1 MELSPRLQSIARQVP
16 QGARLADVGTDHGY
30 LPVWLLLNGRIE
42 RAIAADL
49 RTGPLDRARQTAQQY
64 GQTENISL
72 RLCDGLA
79 DIGADEVDV
88 VVIAGMGGETI
99 AAILE
104 AAPWTRQDK
113 LLLLQPMTGASRL
126 RQWLQVHGYA
136 IKKETIASEG
146 NRFYSN
152 WRVRG
157 GNMPP
162 LSPAELWA
170 GVDSH
175 DPLRPAYLGMLAE
188 KAEKALQ
195 GHLAAQKPDQA
206 VITHLEAV
214 LSGLRKMKKEW
225 RPNDH
230 SG

>member
-16 QGARLADVGTDHGY
+16 QGARLADVGTDHSY
-30 LPVWLLLNGRIE
+30 LPVWLLLDGRIE

-49 RTGPLDRARQTAQQY
+49 RAGPLDRAKQTAQQY
-64 GQTENISL
+64 GQMENISF

-79 DIGADEVDV
+79 DIDAGEVDI

-126 RQWLQVHGYA
+126 RQWLQVHNYA
-136 IKKETIASEG
+136 IEKETIASEA
-146 NRFYSN
+146 NKLYSI
-152 WRVRG
+152 WTVRG
-157 GNMPP
+157 GSMPP

-170 GVDSH
+170 GTDND
-175 DPLRPAYLGMLAE
+175 DPLRPAYLDMLTK
-188 KAEKALQ
+188 KAEKALR
-195 GHLAAQKPDQA
+195 GHLAAQNPDQT
-206 VITHLEAV
+206 VITHLETV

-225 RPNDH
+225 KPNDH